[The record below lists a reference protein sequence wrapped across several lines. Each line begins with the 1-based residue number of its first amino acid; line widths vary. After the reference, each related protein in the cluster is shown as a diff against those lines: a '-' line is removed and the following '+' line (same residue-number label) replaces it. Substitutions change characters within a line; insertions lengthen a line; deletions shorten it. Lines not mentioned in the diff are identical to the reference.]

1 MPYNVAFTLG
11 YGNYGNNNYKKK
23 SKTKSTL
30 KKAAVIGVTAYGAY
44 QLGKLSNRFGG
55 YGGGYGYGGH
65 HYNYR
70 QWNNWREIDGFMCRN
85 DKDCNWIDQR
95 LYCQDYELK
104 FQPSVSILYKR
115 SKSSKTCLLYFTFLK
130 RVKVYYHVFKFQNLW
145 FGGDAASIVG
155 ECACPHGM
163 NWNDYELHC
172 QTNFFS
178 GTTLIIAI
186 VIPLLIG
193 LCCCCACVFLA
204 RKMFS

>member
-1 MPYNVAFTLG
+1 MINQTPLQPRNQKEEKVAVGAAEKATVVAAVGLVVAIRIKILEVSEYRLGKTLLRRLDICCNYSSVYFVIMPYNVAFTLG

-115 SKSSKTCLLYFTFLK
+115 SKSSKTCL
-130 RVKVYYHVFKFQNLW
+130 
-145 FGGDAASIVG
+145 
-155 ECACPHGM
+155 
-163 NWNDYELHC
+163 
-172 QTNFFS
+172 
-178 GTTLIIAI
+178 
-186 VIPLLIG
+186 
-193 LCCCCACVFLA
+193 
-204 RKMFS
+204 

>member
-1 MPYNVAFTLG
+1 MINQTPLQPQNQKEEKVAVGAAEKATVVAAVGLVVAIRIKILEVSEYRLGKTLFPRLDICCNYSSVYFVIMPDNVAFTLG

-115 SKSSKTCLLYFTFLK
+115 SKSFKTYL
-130 RVKVYYHVFKFQNLW
+130 
-145 FGGDAASIVG
+145 
-155 ECACPHGM
+155 
-163 NWNDYELHC
+163 
-172 QTNFFS
+172 
-178 GTTLIIAI
+178 
-186 VIPLLIG
+186 
-193 LCCCCACVFLA
+193 
-204 RKMFS
+204 